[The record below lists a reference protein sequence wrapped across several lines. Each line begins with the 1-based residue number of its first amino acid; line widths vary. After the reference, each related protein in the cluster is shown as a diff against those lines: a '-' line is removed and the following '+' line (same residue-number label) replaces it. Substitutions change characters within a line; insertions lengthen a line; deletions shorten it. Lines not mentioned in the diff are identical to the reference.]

1 MQNISMDVAGAL
13 SVEAQIRRVLLEKMN
28 NAPQKKTQKNTK
40 KSQEKQQDKQQ
51 EKQQEKP
58 EIVNDG

>member
-13 SVEAQIRRVLLEKMN
+13 SVEAQIRRILLEKMN
-28 NAPQKKTQKNTK
+28 NAPQKKTQKNAK
-40 KSQEKQQDKQQ
+40 KPQDKQQ
-51 EKQQEKP
+51 EKL